1 MAGFVVNTE
10 EQQKEMLEKIGMKDM
25 SDLFAMIPDTVRFQG
40 EFNLPQALSEMEVAK
55 YIKAIAA
62 ENITVNDVNS
72 FLGAGVYEHYIP
84 SIISHIVGRQEF
96 LTSYTPYQPEISQ
109 GTLQTIFEFQTM
121 ICELTGLPVANASIY
136 DGATAL
142 TEAMNMA
149 CAETRR
155 KEVILVDSVHPEFR
169 KTMATYARFNGTK
182 LITAPVD
189 AQGQVDMSA
198 LASLITPQTAAIC
211 VQTPNFFGVL
221 EDIATISEFA
231 HANKSLCIVAAD
243 PIALSVLEAPGKLG
257 ADIVVGEGQCL
268 GNALNFGGPY
278 LGFMAVTDKLIR
290 KMPGRLV
297 GETVDHDGKRGFVLT
312 MQTREQHIRREK
324 ATSNICSNQAIN
336 ALTATIYLSWFG
348 KKGLQAVAN
357 MCVEK
362 AHYTYES
369 LLATG
374 KFTPVYQGP
383 FFKEFAVKY
392 NGSLEKLNAYLEAE
406 GVLAGFALQ
415 TAYAGMENC
424 LLVAVTETKSK
435 SDIDTF
441 IAKVGAYHD

>member
-1 MAGFVVNTE
+1 MAGFVVNTK
-10 EQQKEMLEKIGMKDM
+10 EQQQEMLKAIGVKDM
-25 SDLFAMIPDTVRFQG
+25 ADLFAMVPESVRFQG
-40 EFNLPQALSEMEVAK
+40 ELNLPHALSEMEVAK
-55 YIKAIAA
+55 YIRALAD
-62 ENITVNDVNS
+62 ENTTVHDMNS
-72 FLGAGVYEHYIP
+72 FLGAGAYDHYIP
-84 SIISHIVGRQEF
+84 AMISHIVSRQEF

-109 GTLQTIFEFQTM
+109 GTLQAIFEFQTM
-121 ICELTGLPVANASIY
+121 ICELTGLDVANASIY

-142 TEAMNMA
+142 TEGMNMA
-149 CAETRR
+149 CSETRR
-155 KEVILVDSVHPEFR
+155 KEVIVAGSVHPEFC
-169 KTMATYARFNGTK
+169 KTMATYAKFNGTK
-182 LITAPVD
+182 LIMAPVD
-189 AQGQVDMSA
+189 EQGQVDMPA
-198 LASLITPQTAAIC
+198 LAGLITPQTAAIC

-221 EDIATISEFA
+221 EDVAAISQLA
-231 HANKSLCIVAAD
+231 HEHKALCIVAAD
-243 PIALSVLEAPGKLG
+243 PIALSVIEAPGRLG

-278 LGFMAVTDKLIR
+278 LGFMAVTEKLIR

-297 GETVDHDGKRGFVLT
+297 GETVDHNGKRGFVLT

-362 AHYTYES
+362 AHYAYEG

-374 KFTPVYQGP
+374 KFTPVYSGP

-392 NGSLEKLNAYLEAE
+392 NGSLEKLTGYLLEEGILPGFFLQKAY
-406 GVLAGFALQ
+406 GD
-415 TAYAGMENC
+415 MENC